1 MASGL
6 SPRKIRLAT
15 GSLRRSFFTLGRLLA
30 LASKQQ
36 SMAPQPRRVGRRGSR
51 SLGLSHYC
59 PARVQIQDG
68 YAKRA
73 VDSAAPPRRLGQLR
87 MRGCAWDKV
96 HPGGGSF
103 LPSRPGSAL
112 RAVAKEEQGITLDQA
127 LVPCSEGLQRRKRCC
142 EVLDEWLART
152 GQGCCLG

>member
-1 MASGL
+1 M
-6 SPRKIRLAT
+6 PREQLTLLRL
-15 GSLRRSFFTLGRLLA
+15 
-30 LASKQQ
+30 
-36 SMAPQPRRVGRRGSR
+36 RGDLVS
-51 SLGLSHYC
+51 
-59 PARVQIQDG
+59 
-68 YAKRA
+68 
-73 VDSAAPPRRLGQLR
+73 
-87 MRGCAWDKV
+87 CAWDKV

-112 RAVAKEEQGITLDQA
+112 RAVAKEEQGITPDQA